1 MEEVRRVR
9 EVAVVQEQLDVLV
22 VLVPVQVLDAARVE
36 TRAPTNNV
44 GSGNIAGTVEAGD
57 DPPVSKKKQKKQN
70 WSGGR
75 GARRQ
80 WMLKNASK

>member
-1 MEEVRRVR
+1 MKKIILEKVINLVR
-9 EVAVVQEQLDVLV
+9 EQL
-22 VLVPVQVLDAARVE
+22 A
-36 TRAPTNNV
+36 TGAPTNNV
-44 GSGNIAGTVEAGD
+44 GSGHIAGTVEAGD
-57 DPPVSKKKQKKQN
+57 DPPVSKKKQKKQY

>member
-1 MEEVRRVR
+1 MKKIILEKVINLVR
-9 EVAVVQEQLDVLV
+9 EQL
-22 VLVPVQVLDAARVE
+22 ASG
-36 TRAPTNNV
+36 APTNNV

-57 DPPVSKKKQKKQN
+57 DPPVSKKKQKKQY

>member
-1 MEEVRRVR
+1 M
-9 EVAVVQEQLDVLV
+9 AGG
-22 VLVPVQVLDAARVE
+22 AG
-36 TRAPTNNV
+36 APTNNV

-57 DPPVSKKKQKKQN
+57 DPPVSKQKQKKQY

-80 WMLKNASK
+80 WMMKNASK

>member
-1 MEEVRRVR
+1 MKKIILEKVINLVR
-9 EVAVVQEQLDVLV
+9 EQL
-22 VLVPVQVLDAARVE
+22 ASGAG
-36 TRAPTNNV
+36 APTNNV

-57 DPPVSKKKQKKQN
+57 DPPVNKKKQKKQY

-80 WMLKNASK
+80 WMLKNESK

>member
-1 MEEVRRVR
+1 MKKIILEKVINLVR
-9 EVAVVQEQLDVLV
+9 EQL
-22 VLVPVQVLDAARVE
+22 AAS
-36 TRAPTNNV
+36 APTNNV
-44 GSGNIAGTVEAGD
+44 GSGHIAGTVEAGD
-57 DPPVSKKKQKKQN
+57 DPPVSKKKQKEQY

>member
-1 MEEVRRVR
+1 MKKIILEKVINLVR
-9 EVAVVQEQLDVLV
+9 EQL
-22 VLVPVQVLDAARVE
+22 AAS
-36 TRAPTNNV
+36 APTNNV

-57 DPPVSKKKQKKQN
+57 DPPVSKKKQKKQY

-80 WMLKNASK
+80 WMMKNASK

>member
-1 MEEVRRVR
+1 MKKIILEKVINLVR
-9 EVAVVQEQLDVLV
+9 EQL
-22 VLVPVQVLDAARVE
+22 ASGAG
-36 TRAPTNNV
+36 APTNNV
-44 GSGNIAGTVEAGD
+44 GAGNIAGTVEAGD
-57 DPPVSKKKQKKQN
+57 DPPVSKKKQKKQY

>member
-1 MEEVRRVR
+1 MKKIIMEKVINLVR
-9 EVAVVQEQLDVLV
+9 EQMAGG
-22 VLVPVQVLDAARVE
+22 AG
-36 TRAPTNNV
+36 APTNNV
-44 GSGNIAGTVEAGD
+44 GSGHIAGTVEAGD
-57 DPPVSKKKQKKQN
+57 DPPVSKKKQKKQY

>member
-1 MEEVRRVR
+1 MKKIILEKVINLVR
-9 EVAVVQEQLDVLV
+9 EQL
-22 VLVPVQVLDAARVE
+22 A
-36 TRAPTNNV
+36 TGAPTNNV

-57 DPPVSKKKQKKQN
+57 DPPVSKKKQKKQY

-80 WMLKNASK
+80 WMKKDASK

>member
-1 MEEVRRVR
+1 MKKIILEKVINLVR
-9 EVAVVQEQLDVLV
+9 EQL
-22 VLVPVQVLDAARVE
+22 A
-36 TRAPTNNV
+36 TSAPTNNV

-57 DPPVSKKKQKKQN
+57 SPPVSKKKQKKQY

>member
-1 MEEVRRVR
+1 MKKIILEKVINLVR
-9 EVAVVQEQLDVLV
+9 EQL
-22 VLVPVQVLDAARVE
+22 AAS
-36 TRAPTNNV
+36 APTNNV

-57 DPPVSKKKQKKQN
+57 APPVSKKNQKKQY

>member
-1 MEEVRRVR
+1 MKKIILEKVINLVR
-9 EVAVVQEQLDVLV
+9 EQLSSG
-22 VLVPVQVLDAARVE
+22 AG
-36 TRAPTNNV
+36 APTNNV

-57 DPPVSKKKQKKQN
+57 DPPVSKKKQKKQY

>member
-1 MEEVRRVR
+1 MKKIILEKVINLVR
-9 EVAVVQEQLDVLV
+9 EQL
-22 VLVPVQVLDAARVE
+22 ASGAG
-36 TRAPTNNV
+36 APTNNE
-44 GSGNIAGTVEAGD
+44 GSGHIAGTVEAGD
-57 DPPVSKKKQKKQN
+57 DPPVSKKKQKKQY

>member
-1 MEEVRRVR
+1 MKKIILEKVINLVR
-9 EVAVVQEQLDVLV
+9 EQL
-22 VLVPVQVLDAARVE
+22 A
-36 TRAPTNNV
+36 TGAPTNNV
-44 GSGNIAGTVEAGD
+44 GSGHIAGTVESGD
-57 DPPVSKKKQKKQN
+57 DPPVSKKKQKKQY

>member
-1 MEEVRRVR
+1 MKKLILEKVINLVR
-9 EVAVVQEQLDVLV
+9 EQLS
-22 VLVPVQVLDAARVE
+22 
-36 TRAPTNNV
+36 TSAPTNNV

-57 DPPVSKKKQKKQN
+57 DPPVSKKKQKKQY

>member
-1 MEEVRRVR
+1 MKKIILEKVINLVR
-9 EVAVVQEQLDVLV
+9 EQL
-22 VLVPVQVLDAARVE
+22 A
-36 TRAPTNNV
+36 TSAPTNNV

-57 DPPVSKKKQKKQN
+57 GPPVSKKKQKKQY

>member
-1 MEEVRRVR
+1 MKKIILEKVINLVR
-9 EVAVVQEQLDVLV
+9 EQL
-22 VLVPVQVLDAARVE
+22 A
-36 TRAPTNNV
+36 TSAPTNNV
-44 GSGNIAGTVEAGD
+44 GSGNIAGTVEAGN
-57 DPPVSKKKQKKQN
+57 DPPVSKKKQKKQY

>member
-1 MEEVRRVR
+1 MKKIILEKVINLVR
-9 EVAVVQEQLDVLV
+9 EQL
-22 VLVPVQVLDAARVE
+22 ASGAG
-36 TRAPTNNV
+36 APTNNV
-44 GSGNIAGTVEAGD
+44 GFGNIAGTVEAGD
-57 DPPVSKKKQKKQN
+57 DPPVSKKKQKKQY

>member
-1 MEEVRRVR
+1 MKKIILEKVINLVR
-9 EVAVVQEQLDVLV
+9 EQL
-22 VLVPVQVLDAARVE
+22 ASGAG
-36 TRAPTNNV
+36 APTNNV

-57 DPPVSKKKQKKQN
+57 DPPVSKKKQKKQY

-75 GARRQ
+75 GARRH

>member
-1 MEEVRRVR
+1 MKKIILEKVINLVR
-9 EVAVVQEQLDVLV
+9 EQL
-22 VLVPVQVLDAARVE
+22 A
-36 TRAPTNNV
+36 TSAPTNNV

-57 DPPVSKKKQKKQN
+57 DPPVSKKKQKKQY